1 MTRPMMLSPEQV
13 NIMLRL
19 VDAQIEA
26 EIARICALPVGP
38 KKYESLL
45 TVGDLEF
52 AKQIGISLSH

>member
-1 MTRPMMLSPEQV
+1 
-13 NIMLRL
+13 MLRL